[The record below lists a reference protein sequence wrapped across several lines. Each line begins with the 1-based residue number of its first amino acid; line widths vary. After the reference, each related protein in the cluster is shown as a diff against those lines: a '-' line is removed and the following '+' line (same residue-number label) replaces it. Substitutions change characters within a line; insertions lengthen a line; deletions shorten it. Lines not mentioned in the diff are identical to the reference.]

1 MHLKLNKAFDLNQTF
16 YEVEDKSQV
25 RIEYQF
31 TLQCRSIT
39 TMFVNSLIH
48 VVSCN
53 QRFFAMIGKMCM
65 HILRLMFSLY
75 NTDLHVMYTH

>member
-1 MHLKLNKAFDLNQTF
+1 MKWKINHRYELNINLHFN
-16 YEVEDKSQV
+16 VE
-25 RIEYQF
+25 
-31 TLQCRSIT
+31 CIT